1 MVEPPIGLGSVDRM
15 SAPQNGV
22 PFEEL
27 VSTLKKAVA
36 ALREANVPYLL
47 GGGLAIWARG
57 GPERDHDLDFL
68 VKADDAER
76 ALQALVD
83 AGMRPER
90 PPEDWLFK
98 AYDDNGVLVD
108 LIFRPSETP
117 VTDEMIGRGDELEV
131 MAIKVNV
138 VAAGDV
144 LVSKLLALRE
154 HELDYDTLVE
164 MTRAVREQIDW
175 PNVRRRTEHSPFAR
189 AFFTLAEGLELVEPL
204 RDDAVIGRARAAS

>member
-1 MVEPPIGLGSVDRM
+1 M
-15 SAPQNGV
+15 SSPENPV
-22 PFEEL
+22 PFAEL

-36 ALREANVPYLL
+36 ALREADLPYLL
-47 GGGLAIWARG
+47 AGGLAIWARG

-68 VKADDAER
+68 VKAEEAER

-90 PPEDWLFK
+90 PPEDWLLK
-98 AYDDNGVLVD
+98 AYDENGVLVD

-117 VTDEMIGRGDELEV
+117 VTDEMIERGDELEV

-138 VAAGDV
+138 VSAGDV

-154 HELDYDTLVE
+154 HELDYDTIVE

-175 PNVRRRTEHSPFAR
+175 PDVRARTDHSPFAR
-189 AFFTLAEGLELVEPL
+189 AFFTLAEGLDLVEPF
-204 RDDAVIGRARAAS
+204 DIDTASGTARAAS